1 MKLTLTTEGLL
12 DPRKLSAW
20 SVERRRAI
28 HAAVAK
34 GMVSGGR
41 DVREA
46 ARAQMRSAFQVRR
59 ASFVASLQAKVF
71 DRKPDRLPALWVGS
85 RIPWLGIHTQGGT
98 VAGRMLIPLLP
109 TRIGPKRFKAVIDG
123 LMRSG
128 NAFFVEKNGRVLLM
142 AENLRENAAQLGR
155 FKRAERERSG
165 VKRLQRGQEIPIAV
179 LVRRVDLKRRFD
191 LAAGAQ
197 RALPALA
204 RAIEREFGHR
214 DVIT

>member
-1 MKLTLTTEGLL
+1 MKLTLTTSGLL
-12 DPRKLSAW
+12 DPRRLSAW
-20 SVERRRAI
+20 SAERRRAI

-71 DRKPDRLPALWVGS
+71 DQKPERLPALWVGS
-85 RIPWLGIHTQGGT
+85 RIPWLGIHTHGGT

-109 TRIGPKRFKAVIDG
+109 GRIGPKRFRQVIDG

-142 AENLRENAAQLGR
+142 AENIRENTAQLNR

-191 LAAGAQ
+191 LAAGVQ
-197 RALPALA
+197 GALPKLA
-204 RAIEREFGHR
+204 AAIGREL
-214 DVIT
+214 DKL

>member
-20 SVERRRAI
+20 SAERRRAI

-71 DRKPDRLPALWVGS
+71 DQKPERLPALWVGS
-85 RIPWLGIHTQGGT
+85 RIPWLGIHTHGGT

-109 TRIGPKRFKAVIDG
+109 GRIGPKRFRQVIDG

-142 AENLRENAAQLGR
+142 AENIRENAAQLGR

-191 LAAGAQ
+191 LAAGVQ
-197 RALPALA
+197 GALPKLA
-204 RAIEREFGHR
+204 AAIGREL
-214 DVIT
+214 DKL

>member
-1 MKLTLTTEGLL
+1 MKLTLATSGLL
-12 DPRKLSAW
+12 DPRRLSAW

-46 ARAQMRSAFQVRR
+46 ARAQMRSAFQIRR

-71 DRKPDRLPALWVGS
+71 DKKPDRLPALWVGS

-109 TRIGPKRFKAVIDG
+109 TRISPKRFKAVIDG

-191 LAAGAQ
+191 LAAGVQ
-197 RALPALA
+197 GALPKLA
-204 RAIEREFGHR
+204 AAIGREL
-214 DVIT
+214 DKL

>member
-1 MKLTLTTEGLL
+1 MKLTLATSGLL
-12 DPRKLSAW
+12 DPRRLSAW
-20 SVERRRAI
+20 SAERRRAI

-109 TRIGPKRFKAVIDG
+109 GRIGPKRFRQVIDG

-142 AENLRENAAQLGR
+142 AENLQENAAQLAR

-179 LVRRVDLKRRFD
+179 LVRRVDLKRRLD
-191 LAAGAQ
+191 LAVGVQ

-204 RAIEREFGHR
+204 RAIQRELDDMLR
-214 DVIT
+214 

>member
-1 MKLTLTTEGLL
+1 MKLTLATSGLL

-20 SVERRRAI
+20 SAERRRAI

-34 GMVSGGR
+34 GMTSGGR

-85 RIPWLGIHTQGGT
+85 RIAWLGIHTHGGT

-109 TRIGPKRFKAVIDG
+109 GRIGPKRFRQVIDG

-191 LAAGAQ
+191 LAAGVQ
-197 RALPALA
+197 GALPKLA
-204 RAIEREFGHR
+204 AAIGREL
-214 DVIT
+214 DKL